1 MNKEKTKAWIQ
12 ASRPPFFIAT
22 LIPILIG
29 WLMARGHGWQ
39 AGRFTLVLVACFV
52 VHFVT
57 NIANDYFDYIQGTD
71 SGKAIGGSRVIQ
83 QDKITITQLGW
94 AIILLYFIGFIIS
107 LYIVFG
113 LKLYGL
119 APLILFA
126 FFSSLFYVA
135 PPIRYG
141 YHGLGE
147 LFVAINMGP
156 IMVVGTYWVIAGKP
170 SWEAF
175 FVSVPVGLMV
185 ASILYYQSLP
195 DMDTDEASG
204 KRTLAVRLGK
214 QGAFFVL
221 ILWLAIIYLTIIIL
235 VASGL
240 LSWFSLLSLLTLPI
254 FLKLIRIIRITED
267 WVLLDQYGK
276 YVRMLYFFN
285 GLAIILGV
293 I

>member
-1 MNKEKTKAWIQ
+1 MNREILKAWVQ

-22 LIPILIG
+22 LIPIVIG
-29 WLMARGHGWQ
+29 WLMAKVYGWNG
-39 AGRFTLVLVACFV
+39 GRFLLVLIACFV

-71 SGKAIGGSRVIQ
+71 SGSAIGGSRVIQ
-83 QDKITITQLGW
+83 QDKITLTQLGW

-156 IMVVGTYWVIAGKP
+156 IMVAGTYWVIAGHP
-170 SWEAF
+170 SWNAF
-175 FVSVPVGLMV
+175 FVSIPIGLMV
-185 ASILYYQSLP
+185 ASILYYQSMP
-195 DMDTDEASG
+195 DMKTDEAVG

-221 ILWLAIIYLTIIIL
+221 VLWLSIIYCAILAL
-235 VASGL
+235 VAGGL
-240 LSWFSLLSLLTLPI
+240 LTWLSLLSLLTVPI
-254 FLKLIRIIRITED
+254 FLKLIRIVRSIED

-285 GLAIILGV
+285 GISIILGV
-293 I
+293 L